1 MKATKFFSAVFALL
15 GVCTA
20 VFAVYLG
27 FSNKDAVPMLLEK
40 NDQARTQVVSM
51 MDSLCQGDFESAS
64 GCMLGQPLLGVDREP
79 AEALGKLYWDAYLES
94 ISYELE
100 GDCYPTE
107 KGLAQKVKITCL
119 NLKSATD
126 GLHDATVKLLEQRVE
141 MAEDLDLVYDENDQ
155 YRQEFLMDAVYDSA
169 AALLDAAEMKTLE
182 LTLNLSYQDGQW
194 WVVADNGLLDVI
206 SGGTLN

>member
-1 MKATKFFSAVFALL
+1 MKATKFFAAVFALL
-15 GVCTA
+15 GVCAA

-27 FSNKDAVPMLLEK
+27 FANQNALPMLLEK